1 MCLPT
6 RQDGPL
12 RRHAPVYSN
21 KNVQQQNV
29 FVVSSFH
36 PPLNKFKVSKVYS
49 EKKNCKQ
56 KDKLENVLKAW
67 QGTGPGPWPRG
78 RENSRSRAA
87 QTRATPARGR
97 ARGNRH
103 SAELTGARATQ
114 KKGGRR
120 TTQRASARSKLPTKE
135 PRTVKTSARPM
146 GAYE

>member
-1 MCLPT
+1 MFANET
-6 RQDGPL
+6 RRSPQ
-12 RRHAPVYSN
+12 APCAR
-21 KNVQQQNV
+21 VQQQKCTAAKR
-29 FVVSSFH
+29 FRRIIVS
-36 PPLNKFKVSKVYS
+36 PPLEQIQSIKSVFGK
-49 EKKNCKQ
+49 KKNCKQ

-114 KKGGRR
+114 KKGGETDNTARER
-120 TTQRASARSKLPTKE
+120 QEQTSHQRAAHRQNKCAADGS
-135 PRTVKTSARPM
+135 V
-146 GAYE
+146 

>member
-114 KKGGRR
+114 KKGGETDNTARER
-120 TTQRASARSKLPTKE
+120 QEQTSHQRAAHRQNKCAADGS
-135 PRTVKTSARPM
+135 V
-146 GAYE
+146 